1 VLNVG
6 RRHRQMRSVGGIPP
20 SPAGVVVGVGGGRG
34 RELAGGGGGWPV
46 VVVVRRRKGH
56 RHGWRRRRVVVPVL
70 RVVLRRVGVRVLGR
84 IRRGG
89 REHVAV
95 GRSLLRLGRR
105 RRLVVVAMAVAG
117 APTAVTSGGASTVAT
132 RVTHPLAQIDA
143 DSSEKAS
150 GLDLEAWAHRNCKLP
165 LLLLRKLAQIS
176 QKEIGG
182 GKKGS
187 RRTPTPRIASSKGGG
202 GMELDPRASLD
213 RCTNL

>member
-1 VLNVG
+1 
-6 RRHRQMRSVGGIPP
+6 
-20 SPAGVVVGVGGGRG
+20 
-34 RELAGGGGGWPV
+34 
-46 VVVVRRRKGH
+46 
-56 RHGWRRRRVVVPVL
+56 
-70 RVVLRRVGVRVLGR
+70 
-84 IRRGG
+84 
-89 REHVAV
+89 
-95 GRSLLRLGRR
+95 
-105 RRLVVVAMAVAG
+105 VVVAMAVAG

-187 RRTPTPRIASSKGGG
+187 RRTPTPRNASSKGGG